1 MCQGLSEPDLMIR
14 ESWSSAFYMG
24 KLPEKYILLT
34 EGLQVL
40 SFYSSVIV
48 LVNES
53 GYQYGICLNVGSC
66 YSMTKYVQA
75 GSKAD
80 GQLHFASCLILF
92 CTFLQSWGVLQSTY
106 LFRLSHSSS
115 SMVKHL
121 CYT

>member
-80 GQLHFASCLILF
+80 GSSLRILPDSLLHFLAELGGLAVHLPFQAKS
-92 CTFLQSWGVLQSTY
+92 LQ
-106 LFRLSHSSS
+106 
-115 SMVKHL
+115 
-121 CYT
+121 